1 MRKGKQGD
9 ESEREG
15 ISGVVRCHLDRAAR
29 DLGGVDQMAKVREQV
44 W

>member
-9 ESEREG
+9 ESESEG
-15 ISGVVRCHLDRAAR
+15 ISGVVRCHTDWAAR
-29 DLGGVDQMAKVREQV
+29 DLGGIDQMTKVREQV